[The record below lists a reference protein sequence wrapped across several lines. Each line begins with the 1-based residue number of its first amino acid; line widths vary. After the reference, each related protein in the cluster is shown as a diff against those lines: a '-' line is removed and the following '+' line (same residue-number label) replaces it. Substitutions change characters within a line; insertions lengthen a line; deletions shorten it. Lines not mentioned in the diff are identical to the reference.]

1 MKKLLTLCGILL
13 ISSYV
18 HAQTGCAVYHK
29 GYFKY
34 SDSAGNTIL
43 VHRKNKYQYED
54 NRKTKV
60 RTQYAI
66 DWVTD
71 CEYTLTQTL
80 TNSTALKKYRNSSGK
95 TVILKSDG
103 DNGYYYN
110 CMCND
115 DSGKGKESFMKKIT
129 KEEYYQLFY
138 PKLHQ

>member
-1 MKKLLTLCGILL
+1 MKKLLTLCLVLL
-13 ISSYV
+13 ISHDV
-18 HAQTGCAVYHK
+18 QAQTDCAAYHK

-34 SDSAGNTIL
+34 NDSAGNTIL

-66 DWVTD
+66 NWTSD

-80 TNSTALKKYRNSSGK
+80 TNSKSLRKYKNSSGK

-115 DSGKGKESFMKKIT
+115 DTQKGKESFMKKIT
-129 KEEYYQLFY
+129 KDEYYQLFY
-138 PKLHQ
+138 PKLNQ